1 MHPWEVDGGG
11 YGGVQAHEVLVLVAE
26 VGQDPQV
33 SGAVG
38 EDCRSGAA
46 HCYLGGPWLTDVL
59 AGWLLAAAWLT
70 LLFTSLRLLGPAPR
84 DRGSP
89 RTAATATD
97 PLDIIRDD
105 GGQPLGNR
113 RP

>member
-1 MHPWEVDGGG
+1 M
-11 YGGVQAHEVLVLVAE
+11 VAAIA
-26 VGQDPQV
+26 
-33 SGAVG
+33 AVG
-38 EDCRSGAA
+38 FSRL
-46 HCYLGGPWLTDVL
+46 YLGVHWLADVL

-89 RTAATATD
+89 RTAATATH
-97 PLDIIRDD
+97 PLDIVRDV

-113 RP
+113 RS